1 MLHVIHYLW
10 GFYHCTGCL
19 LQEEKPGRC
28 IWQLSVGYLS
38 DLVPG
43 IHFSTRGRSKRG
55 HFIKH

>member
-43 IHFSTRGRSKRG
+43 IHFSTRG
-55 HFIKH
+55 HFIKR